1 MDVRRLL
8 SAMALEVHGVDT
20 PDEAVDRIAHYARI
34 AVDADDSGILL
45 VGARGKAQTS
55 ACTSAKVE
63 QAHALQTELNEGPCL
78 DAIRTDTS
86 TWVTDDAQS
95 DRRWPSWGPR
105 VTALGYRSV
114 ISVRLETQG
123 RSYGSLNA
131 YSADADAFSK
141 ADLEVMQV
149 LGAHASV
156 AIATS
161 REMDNLR
168 AALDSRTLIGQ
179 AQGVLMAVYDLDATG
194 AFHYLR
200 RLSQDGNI
208 RIVKVSEHVIAQR
221 HELRKQINDA

>member
-105 VTALGYRSV
+105 VTALGY
-114 ISVRLETQG
+114 
-123 RSYGSLNA
+123 
-131 YSADADAFSK
+131 SADADAFSK